1 MKSSITKKA
10 ISEHLGNKSDWHMFG
25 WTMNQCGAYELDGE
39 IKLYKAFR
47 GQGLDA
53 NVYGGIATVSLTEL
67 VQDWLD
73 GQRTK
78 ADTINR
84 IADAI
89 NA

>member
-10 ISEHLGNKSDWHMFG
+10 ISEWLGSRSDWHAFG
-25 WTMNQCGAYELDGE
+25 WAMNQCGAYKVGSE

-53 NVYGGIATVSLTEL
+53 NVHNGIATVPLTEL

>member
-10 ISEHLGNKSDWHMFG
+10 ISEYLGSKSDWHVFG
-25 WTMNQCGAYELDGE
+25 WAMTQCGAYRANGE
-39 IKLYKAFR
+39 IHLFKAFR

-53 NVYGGIATVSLTEL
+53 NVYHGIPTIDLKDI

-73 GQRTK
+73 GQRAK
-78 ADTINR
+78 ADTVNR